1 MPINQLIK
9 EGKLDR
15 ETGAVLNCAYEQV
28 LRELGL
34 VNREDALTNVV
45 AEKVVEI
52 GATAASDP
60 KEIAKT
66 AMKRLGRPNAAVHE
80 QT

>member
-15 ETGAVLNCAYEQV
+15 DTGAVLNCAYEHV

-34 VNREDALTNVV
+34 VNREDALTNIV
-45 AEKVVEI
+45 AEKVIEV
-52 GATAASDP
+52 GATARSDP
-60 KEIAKT
+60 TEIAK
-66 AMKRLGRPNAAVHE
+66 AAIKILGGPNADIHE
-80 QT
+80 KT